1 MGWVKSRLKWPT
13 GDHHGLLCS
22 VIDRKTYNTA
32 ISNGGAAH
40 LKRTPP
46 TSHQHLT
53 TPDSSYLRRL
63 MSKKEIV
70 MSGIRP
76 TGFLHLGNYFG
87 ALRNYVRMQD
97 DYDCFFMVADLHS
110 LTTHPD
116 TKELSANVRR
126 VLAENIACGLDPDK
140 VALYCQSHVRET
152 AELYLYLN
160 MLSYVGELEKTTTF
174 KDKVRQQPENVNAG
188 LLTYPVLQAADI
200 LLHRAKLVP
209 VGKDQEQHL
218 EMARNFANRFNHRY
232 GEVFPEPAAF
242 NYGSNLVKVPSL
254 DGTGKMSKSENQHA
268 TLYLSDEDDVIRKKI
283 MTAKTDAGPVAANT
297 VKPDYIENVFQ
308 LMRLVST
315 EETVLKF
322 ENDYNN
328 CVIRYGD
335 MKKQL
340 AEDMVAFIA
349 PVRQKADAI
358 RNDSKYLREV
368 MEKGAARAEKSAA
381 ATMDIVRQAMGLKY
395 Y

>member
-1 MGWVKSRLKWPT
+1 
-13 GDHHGLLCS
+13 
-22 VIDRKTYNTA
+22 
-32 ISNGGAAH
+32 
-40 LKRTPP
+40 
-46 TSHQHLT
+46 
-53 TPDSSYLRRL
+53 

-140 VALYCQSHVRET
+140 VALYCQSHVYET
-152 AELYLYLN
+152 PELYLYLN
-160 MLSYVGELEKTTTF
+160 MLAYTGELEKTTTF

-232 GEVFPEPAAF
+232 GEVFPAPAAF
-242 NYGSNLVKVPSL
+242 NYGSQLVKVPSL

-268 TLYLSDEDDVIRKKI
+268 TLYLSDGDDVIHKKI
-283 MTAKTDAGPVAANT
+283 MKAKTDAGPVAANT

-328 CVIRYGD
+328 CNIRYGD

-349 PVRQKADAI
+349 PVREKAESI
-358 RNDSKYLREV
+358 RNDEKYLREV
-368 MEKGAARAEKSAA
+368 MEKGAAKAGKSAA